1 MRAEN
6 INSVGTKN
14 TNNKFDEK
22 WYQQFWPWFLIALP
36 GTVVVACF
44 YTLYIALTYPH
55 SMVDDSYY
63 KEGLAI
69 NKTLA
74 QDREAA
80 ALGLRAQVRFFS
92 GENSDQVDVALAVKG
107 VGKGTAKGAGAGA
120 GTGEWPNLTLLMLH
134 PGSQKRD
141 QIIKLEQVSAGQYR
155 ATIPQHYQY
164 SYYLRLVPES
174 KSWRL
179 NGQIDFQYGS
189 KTALQHD

>member
-6 INSVGTKN
+6 INAVGAKN
-14 TNNKFDEK
+14 THNKVDEK

-36 GTVVVACF
+36 GTVVMACF

-74 QDREAA
+74 QDREAT
-80 ALGLRAQVRFFS
+80 ALGLRAQVSFFS
-92 GENSDQVDVALAVKG
+92 GENKDQVDVALRVKG
-107 VGKGTAKGAGAGA
+107 VG
-120 GTGEWPNLTLLMLH
+120 TGDWPNLQLLMLH

-141 QIIKLEQVSAGQYR
+141 QIITLQQVSAGQYR
-155 ATIPQHYQY
+155 ATIPEHYQY
-164 SYYLRLVPES
+164 SYYLRLVPEN

-179 NGQIDFQYGS
+179 NGQIDFQYGA

>member
-80 ALGLRAQVRFFS
+80 ELGLRAQVRFFS

-134 PGSQKRD
+134 PGSKKRD
-141 QIIKLEQVSAGQYR
+141 QIIKLVQVSAGQYR
-155 ATIPQHYQY
+155 ATIPQYYQY

>member
-1 MRAEN
+1 MGAEN
-6 INSVGTKN
+6 TNGVGTKISSQKGN
-14 TNNKFDEK
+14 EKSDEK

-74 QDREAA
+74 QDREAT
-80 ALGLRAQVRFFS
+80 ALGLRAQVSFFS
-92 GENSDQVDVALAVKG
+92 GENSDQVDVTL
-107 VGKGTAKGAGAGA
+107 TAKGAGAG
-120 GTGEWPNLTLLMLH
+120 EWPNLQLLMLH

-141 QIIKLEQVSAGQYR
+141 QIITLEQVSAGQYR
-155 ATIPQHYQY
+155 ATIPQHYEYSYYQY
-164 SYYLRLVPES
+164 SYYLRLVPEN

-179 NGQIDFQYGS
+179 NGQIDFQYGA

>member
-6 INSVGTKN
+6 INGVGTKN
-14 TNNKFDEK
+14 TNNKVDEK

-80 ALGLRAQVRFFS
+80 ALGLRAEVRFFS
-92 GENSDQVDVALAVKG
+92 GENSDQVDVTLTVKG
-107 VGKGTAKGAGAGA
+107 AGKGTAKGAGAGA
-120 GTGEWPNLTLLMLH
+120 GTGEWPNLALLMLH

-141 QIIKLEQVSAGQYR
+141 QIIKLEQVSEGQYR

-179 NGQIDFQYGS
+179 NGQIDFQYGA

>member
-6 INSVGTKN
+6 INSVEIK
-14 TNNKFDEK
+14 NNKVDEK

-74 QDREAA
+74 QDREAT
-80 ALGLRAQVRFFS
+80 ALGLRAQVSFFT
-92 GENSDQVDVALAVKG
+92 GENSDQVDVALM
-107 VGKGTAKGAGAGA
+107 GKRNRCWGMAKSKAINVAP
-120 GTGEWPNLTLLMLH
+120 WIPNAR
-134 PGSQKRD
+134 S
-141 QIIKLEQVSAGQYR
+141 
-155 ATIPQHYQY
+155 
-164 SYYLRLVPES
+164 SY
-174 KSWRL
+174 
-179 NGQIDFQYGS
+179 
-189 KTALQHD
+189 